1 MKIRLIIFK
10 LKREQNVFNNKLICV
25 VKRLLNSMWRARSN
39 VVKTK
44 NVQCFVGLCEYTRS
58 STKRKFLNGKII
70 KINGNSFQGYMVSN
84 IKQSNR
90 SIDIFIY

>member
-1 MKIRLIIFK
+1 M
-10 LKREQNVFNNKLICV
+10 KREQNVLNNKLICV
-25 VKRLLNSMWRARSN
+25 AKRLLNSMWRARSN

-44 NVQCFVGLCEYTRS
+44 NVQCIVGLYQYT
-58 STKRKFLNGKII
+58 STKTKFLNGKII

-84 IKQSNR
+84 IKPSKR